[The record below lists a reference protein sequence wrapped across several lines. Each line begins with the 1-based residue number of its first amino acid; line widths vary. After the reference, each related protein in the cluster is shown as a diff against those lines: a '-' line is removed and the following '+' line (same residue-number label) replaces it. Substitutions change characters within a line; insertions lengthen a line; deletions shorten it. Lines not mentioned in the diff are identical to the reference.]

1 MKPEGANTSG
11 GIQNAEFISKVF
23 FVDVND
29 RKDPVKVS
37 CRWRFSEPP
46 AVRDAPRTVINF
58 HSLDLLLDIDCTP
71 WVEREHEPGDG
82 SEADVIAPHATSS
95 ALGTLVGACIAR
107 GTAGAK
113 AIAMVAKVV
122 LVPRGGFLCR
132 QDILELRM
140 RHSEHAAS
148 VVGFATPDG
157 GFPAIPAEGGRAT
170 LPVLLSSSPGAL
182 LGKESSQAPP
192 GERLE
197 LLASE
202 LEHRLSFDWVLPTQP
217 LPRTVAMLGGRRLYD
232 MAREQYGAK
241 GLLEAAQALGISVIV
256 LDASGHWLEG
266 ETYAHLRDDFV
277 AIDMA
282 AGDARLPSHIAEAL
296 KGRQLDG
303 IVTFS
308 DELVIATARAAEMLG
323 LPTEPAALIVRAHY
337 KDATRRVVRN
347 PRVQVVRLDDAEHLD
362 DPPTAERLAELEY
375 PLIVK
380 PCRAAASRGVRKVGD
395 LSALRQAVRKMDDEG
410 LTKHGILI
418 ETYVDGPEV
427 DANLVL
433 WDGEL
438 LFCEISDDFPC
449 SADAAD
455 ATIADDFSE
464 TLMVHPTAL
473 DPGEVE
479 LLQSVL
485 HENLLQLGFRSGVF
499 HVEARVQNSSMRYGE
514 INGIQDLVHG
524 EAEGG
529 PKKGPPG
536 VFLVEVNARPP
547 GFDATWATLHTYGV
561 DMGALQFLC
570 ALGDRERYKALSQPF
585 SEPAHQF
592 WCGNR
597 QVPMHR
603 ENMYVPP
610 DFFERVFA
618 ELPEIVSYLV
628 RAEFFAEPGST
639 VSPRA
644 GSGFVAFFILF
655 SRKSRMH
662 VVEMCDR
669 VLRVSINVLD
679 NSA

>member
-1 MKPEGANTSG
+1 MMKPAGANTPG
-11 GIQNAEFISKVF
+11 GIQNAEFTSEVS
-23 FVDVND
+23 FVDVGG

-37 CRWRFSEPP
+37 YRWRFCEPT
-46 AVRDAPRTVINF
+46 AVRDAPHRTTF
-58 HSLDLLLDIDCTP
+58 HSLDLFLDIDCTSR
-71 WVEREHEPGDG
+71 VRREHEPGGG
-82 SEADVIAPHATSS
+82 SETDVVAPYAISS
-95 ALGTLVGACIAR
+95 ALGTLVGACMAH
-107 GTAGAK
+107 GTAGNK
-113 AIAMVAKVV
+113 NIAIVAKVV

-140 RHSEHAAS
+140 RHSEHVAS
-148 VVGFATPDG
+148 VVRFATPDG
-157 GFPAIPAEGGRAT
+157 GFPAVPAEGGRAT
-170 LPVLLSSSPGAL
+170 LPALLSSSPGAL
-182 LGKESSQAPP
+182 LGKESQAPP
-192 GERLE
+192 EETME

-202 LEHRLSFDWVLPTQP
+202 LKHRLSFDWVLPTQP

-266 ETYAHLRDDFV
+266 ETYSHLRDDFV

-282 AGDARLPSHIAEAL
+282 AGDARLPLHIAETL

-308 DELVIATARAAEMLG
+308 DELVIATAKAAEMLG
-323 LPTEPAALIVRAHY
+323 LPTEPAALIVQAHY

-347 PRVQVVRLDDAEHLD
+347 PGVQVVRLDDAEQLNDSH
-362 DPPTAERLAELEY
+362 TVGRLANLEY

-380 PCRAAASRGVRKVGD
+380 PCRAAASRGVRKVGE
-395 LSALRQAVRKMDDEG
+395 LSALRQAIRKMDDEG

-473 DPGEVE
+473 DPNEVE

-499 HVEARVQNSSMRYGE
+499 HVEARVQHSSMCYE
-514 INGIQDLVHG
+514 DINGIQDLVHS
-524 EAEGG
+524 EAEGA

-561 DMGALQFLC
+561 DMGALQFLY

-603 ENMYVPP
+603 ENIYVPP

-618 ELPEIVSYLV
+618 ELPEVVPYLV

-644 GSGFVAFFILF
+644 GSGFVAFIILF

-669 VLRVSINVLD
+669 VLRVSMNVLD
-679 NSA
+679 SA